1 MLTLSPALRIYLYAK
16 PTDMRRS
23 FDGLFG
29 IVKNEF
35 LMDVRSGGLFLFINK
50 RRNMVKCMYWD
61 TDGIAIWMKRLER
74 GSLQHPQPASDA
86 KHLII
91 DNTQLNLLLTG
102 IDLTSVKRR
111 KRYIAPDMNKIENRV
126 GT

>member
-1 MLTLSPALRIYLYAK
+1 VLVL
-16 PTDMRRS
+16 
-23 FDGLFG
+23 G
-29 IVKNEF
+29 
-35 LMDVRSGGLFLFINK
+35 
-50 RRNMVKCMYWD
+50 
-61 TDGIAIWMKRLER
+61 
-74 GSLQHPQPASDA
+74 QPANDA

-111 KRYIAPDMNKIENRV
+111 KRYVAPDMSKIENGI